1 MWFVLIIIVSYKL
14 DCHKSQ
20 FKSVLIEPVWVVYF
34 MWGIELRYKDEV
46 SLARQIF
53 ISIKQRIL
61 TGQFTQGEALP
72 STRELAKGLKVSRN
86 TVCEAYD
93 MLLAEGFIVSRQGA
107 PTRVAEG
114 IHIAIEKTILPVE
127 HKSELPPILWDFK
140 TGQPDLS
147 RFPLKLWGQLVH
159 EAART
164 MTTSLLEYS
173 GPKGYEPLCEEIAH
187 WLLRSRSMEVNPE
200 DVFITSGATEALH
213 ILVEMLHKDG
223 HRFVL
228 ENPSHQGMQTLVSD
242 RKYPIHWLSVDH
254 QGTDISTLKDK
265 DISAVYVTPS
275 HQFPLGCIL
284 SAGRRAALIRLAR
297 ENGFYIIE
305 DDYDSEFRYSGYPI
319 SPIYSMD
326 SSHVVYVGTFSKTL
340 FPALRIGFVVLPKQL
355 QSKWRH
361 YRNYMDVQNPVL
373 EQIALT
379 SFLHMRKMDK
389 HIGRMRKVY
398 GEKRK
403 ILLNSI
409 EDMLGSSVQPWGDAS
424 GLHMALQFPG
434 MEFGEEF
441 ISKCRE
447 TGIRI
452 SSVTPYCPM
461 KDSHKDKLLLGY
473 GHLSHEQ
480 IQEGIKALH
489 EVIQQRFRT

>member
-1 MWFVLIIIVSYKL
+1 
-14 DCHKSQ
+14 
-20 FKSVLIEPVWVVYF
+20 

-53 ISIKQRIL
+53 LSMKQRIL
-61 TGQFTQGEALP
+61 AGQFSQGEALP
-72 STRELAKGLKVSRN
+72 STRELAKGLSVSRN

-93 MLLAEGFIVSRQGA
+93 MLLTEGFIVSRQGA

-114 IHIAIEKTILPVE
+114 LHFTTKKTISSVV
-127 HKSELPPILWDFK
+127 HKPEPPHILWDFK

-159 EAART
+159 EAASA
-164 MTTSLLEYS
+164 MKTSLLEYS
-173 GPKGYEPLCEEIAH
+173 GPKGYGPLCEEIAH

-200 DVFITSGATEALH
+200 DVFITSGTTEALH
-213 ILVEMLHKDG
+213 LLVEILHKDG
-223 HRFVL
+223 HTFVL
-228 ENPSHQGMQTLVSD
+228 ENPSHQGMRTVVSD
-242 RKYPIHWLSVDH
+242 RGYYVDWLPVDQ
-254 QGTDISTLKDK
+254 QGADISTLKDK

-275 HQFPLGCIL
+275 HQFPLGGIL
-284 SAGRRAALIRLAR
+284 PAGRRAALIRLAS
-297 ENGFYIIE
+297 ENDFYIIE

-355 QSKWRH
+355 QRKWRH
-361 YRNYMDVQNPVL
+361 YRNYMDVQNPIL
-373 EQIALT
+373 EQIVLT
-379 SFLHMRKMDK
+379 NFLHMRKMDK

-398 GEKRK
+398 GEKRE
-403 ILLNSI
+403 ILLHSI
-409 EDMLGSSVQPWGDAS
+409 EDMFGSSVRPWGDAS
-424 GLHMALQFPG
+424 GLHIALQFED

-447 TGIRI
+447 VGMRI
-452 SSVTPYCPM
+452 SLVAQYCSM

-489 EVIQQRFRT
+489 EVIPLNAKP